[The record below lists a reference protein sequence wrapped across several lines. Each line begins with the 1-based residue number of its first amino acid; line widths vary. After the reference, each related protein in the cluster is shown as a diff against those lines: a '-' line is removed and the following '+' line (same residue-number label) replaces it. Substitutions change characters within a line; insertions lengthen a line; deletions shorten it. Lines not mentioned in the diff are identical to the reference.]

1 MQTRRIRR
9 EAFGELVTVIDG
21 EGGGPARV
29 TARGE
34 LDIASSAA
42 FGIELARLIGER
54 GPDVVIDVS
63 GLIFC
68 DARGLAALVAADEL
82 ARSRGGAVTLTG
94 PRPQMA
100 KILRLTGLDRRFAPP
115 RTPVRRGGAPGTPT
129 P

>member
-1 MQTRRIRR
+1 MGTQGIRL
-9 EAFGELVTVIDG
+9 EAFGELVTSIADDDG
-21 EGGGPARV
+21 GAARV

-54 GPDVVIDVS
+54 GPDVLVDVS
-63 GLIFC
+63 GLTFC

-82 ARSRGGAVTLTG
+82 ARRHGGAVTLTG

-100 KILRLTGLDRRFAPP
+100 KILRLTGLDRRFAPA
-115 RTPVRRGGAPGTPT
+115 RTSVR
-129 P
+129 

>member
-1 MQTRRIRR
+1 MHTQGIRQ
-9 EAFGELVTVIDG
+9 EAFGELVTAIAAE
-21 EGGGPARV
+21 EGVPARV

-54 GPDVVIDVS
+54 GPDVVVDVS
-63 GLIFC
+63 GLTFC

-82 ARSRGGAVTLTG
+82 ARRHGGAVTLTG

-100 KILRLTGLDRRFAPP
+100 KILRLTGLDRRFAPA
-115 RTPVRRGGAPGTPT
+115 RTPVR
-129 P
+129 

>member
-1 MQTRRIRR
+1 MGTQEIRL
-9 EAFGELVTVIDG
+9 EAFGELVTEIDDEDG
-21 EGGGPARV
+21 APARV

-54 GPDVVIDVS
+54 GPDVVVDVS
-63 GLIFC
+63 GLTFC

-82 ARSRGGAVTLTG
+82 ARRSGGTVTLTG

-100 KILRLTGLDRRFAPP
+100 KILRLTGLDRRFAPG
-115 RTPVRRGGAPGTPT
+115 RAPAR
-129 P
+129 